1 MAVNYTSLLKLAKPV
16 NGSEDGT
23 WGTVVNNSLTDPVDV
38 AIGGSVTID
47 VTSANVTL
55 TNGDGSASNQA
66 RYAVLLVTGTP
77 GVSRNIVAPG
87 GSNGRTWYVVR
98 NGSDAAIVFKASA
111 TTGVTI
117 PAGTEA
123 IVYWNGSDYAP
134 VGVNGPSSATDNAV
148 ARFDGSTGKIIQNS
162 AVTIADTT
170 GDITGGKYNK
180 VTITS
185 PATGST
191 LTVADGKTLTASNT
205 VTLSGT
211 DGSTMAFG
219 AGGTV
224 AYTSDKLSAF
234 ASTTSAEL
242 RGVISDETGT
252 GSLVFATSPTLVTP
266 NLGTPSAATLTNA
279 TGLPLSTGVTGT
291 LPTANGGTG
300 LNTIGTALQVLR
312 VNSGGTALEYATA
325 GTGDVI
331 GPGSSTDN
339 QIVLFNGTTGASVK
353 AATTTGVLKATSGVI
368 SAAVSGTDYAPATSG
383 TSILKGNG
391 GGGFS
396 NAVAGTDYVPIT
408 GTGATGTWSISISG
422 AASSATTATTATNLA
437 SGSAYRIPYQTG
449 SSATSFISAPT
460 TTDTYLKW
468 DGSTFAWASV
478 TASTPASATFNNGGG
493 GDASGTTFN
502 GSTART
508 ISYNTIGAP
517 SVTGANASGTW
528 NISVTGSAASATN
541 VASGAANQLLYQSG
555 SSTTTF
561 VTAPTTASTY
571 LKWTGS
577 AFAWDQPTSGTTTN
591 AVTFNNGGV
600 GAASGTT
607 FDGSTARTIS
617 YNTIGAPSTTGANA
631 SGTWSISVSG
641 NAATASAI
649 SGGASNKL
657 LYQSGS
663 GVTNFVDAPASS
675 NTFLK
680 WTGTAFTWDT
690 PSSAGTVTSVAVSG
704 GSTGLTTSG
713 GPITSSGTITFAGTL
728 ITSNGGTGLSSYSA
742 GDMTY
747 YTSGT
752 ALTKLGIGA
761 TNAIMTSSGAAPQWT
776 AAASVSVGTSTNLA
790 GGAANRIAYQS
801 SAGNTTFIAA
811 PTSASTYLSWD
822 GTSFAWGSPSGAG
835 TVTSVGLSMP
845 TGFTVT
851 NSPVTGSGTLTVTT
865 TLNGILKGNGS
876 GFTTATASTDY
887 APATTGTS
895 SQLLGSNGSGGFSN
909 VTVGSGLSYS
919 AGTLSATGGGGT
931 TTNAATF
938 NNSGSG
944 AASGTTFDGSVA
956 RTISYNTIGAPSVSG
971 ANATGTWGISISGNA
986 ATATSATTASSATSA
1001 TTATNLAGGAA
1012 NRIAY
1017 QSGAG
1022 ATTFAT
1028 APTTSNTYLKWDGT
1042 AFTWDAPS
1050 GSGTVTSV
1058 AQTFTGGLI
1067 SVAGSPITSSGTLAL
1082 TVAGTSGGIPYFSS
1096 GTAWASSSVLA
1107 ASAIMVGGGAGAAP
1121 STVTT
1126 GTGVVTALGVNTGSA
1141 GAFVV
1146 NGGALGTPSS
1156 GTVTNLTGTA
1166 SINING
1172 TVGATTPTSGAFTTL
1187 SASST
1192 TTFSGLTASTALALD
1207 ASKNVVSVTNTG
1219 TGNNVLATSAA
1230 LTTPTITTAITL
1242 NGQAQLRFAD
1252 SDSSNYVG
1260 FQGPATV
1267 ASNLVWTLPS
1277 TDGSSGQVLSTNGT
1291 GTLSWATASGAPGGS
1306 NTQIQFNNSGSLG
1319 GSGNF
1324 TWDGTNV
1331 QIGATGALRFAD
1343 TDSSNYVAFKAPGTI
1358 SSNVT
1363 WTLPNTDGSS
1373 GQFLSTNG
1381 TGTLSWATGGGGGGA
1396 STILESKQTISSNYT
1411 ISSGYNG
1418 MSVAPVTVA
1427 TGVAVTVPGNA
1438 KWLIVNQSPPATVA
1452 ASGGIMAA
1460 MIWG

>member
-98 NGSDAAIVFKASA
+98 NGSDAEIVFKASA
-111 TTGVTI
+111 TTGVSI

-148 ARFDGSTGKIIQNS
+148 ARFDGTTGKIIQNS

-339 QIVLFNGTTGASVK
+339 QIVLFNGTTGASIK

-528 NISVTGSAASATN
+528 NISVTGSASSATN

-555 SSTTTF
+555 ASTTTF

-577 AFAWDQPTSGTTTN
+577 AFAWDQPTSGTTSN

-607 FDGSTARTIS
+607 FDGSVARTIS
-617 YNTIGAPSTTGANA
+617 YNTVGAPSTTGANA

-649 SGGASNKL
+649 SGGAANKI

-675 NTFLK
+675 NTYLK
-680 WTGTAFTWDT
+680 WTGTTFTWDT
-690 PSSAGTVTSVAVSG
+690 TTGTGTVTSVAVSG

-713 GPITSSGTITFAGTL
+713 GPITTSGTITIAGTL

-752 ALTKLGIGA
+752 AFTRLGIGA
-761 TNAIMTSSGAAPQWT
+761 SNSIMTSSGAAPQWT
-776 AAASVSVGTSTNLA
+776 SSSSVAVGTATNLA
-790 GGAANRIAYQS
+790 SGAANRIAYQS
-801 SAGNTTFIAA
+801 SAGNTSFISA
-811 PTSASTYLSWD
+811 PTTASTFLSWN
-822 GTSFAWGSPSGAG
+822 GSSFTWAAAAGAG
-835 TVTSVGLSMP
+835 TVTSVGLTMP
-845 TGFTVT
+845 SGFTVSS
-851 NSPVTGSGTLTVTT
+851 SPVTSSGTIAVST
-865 TLNGILKGNGS
+865 TLSGILKGTGS
-876 GFTTATASTDY
+876 GFTNAAASVDY
-887 APATTGTS
+887 ASPTS
-895 SQLLGSNGSGGFSN
+895 GMSTQLLANNGSGGFNN
-909 VTVGSGLSYS
+909 VTVGTGLSYS
-919 AGTLSATGGGGT
+919 SGTLSATGTAGT
-931 TTNAATF
+931 TNFPLTI

-956 RTISYNTIGAPSVSG
+956 RTISYNTVGAPSVSG
-971 ANATGTWGISISGNA
+971 TNATGTWGINISGNA
-986 ATATSATTASSATSA
+986 GSADTADTS
-1001 TTATNLAGGAA
+1001 TNITGGGS
-1012 NRIAY
+1012 NRIPY
-1017 QSGAG
+1017 QSSSGV
-1022 ATTFAT
+1022 TTFVT
-1028 APTTSNTYLKWDGT
+1028 APTTSNTYLKWDGS

-1050 GSGTVTSV
+1050 GSGSVTSV

-1067 SVAGSPITSSGTLAL
+1067 SVSGSPITSSGTLAL

-1096 GTAWASSSVLA
+1096 GTTWASSGAL
-1107 ASAIMVGGGAGAAP
+1107 SANAIVIGGGAGSAP
-1121 STVTT
+1121 STTT
-1126 GTGVVTALGVNTGSA
+1126 TAA
-1141 GAFVV
+1141 GI
-1146 NGGALGTPSS
+1146 LTWIGTPSS
-1156 GTVTNLTGTA
+1156 ANLAAAMTDETGSGSLVFGT
-1166 SINING
+1166 S
-1172 TVGATTPTSGAFTTL
+1172 PS
-1187 SASST
+1187 
-1192 TTFSGLTASTALALD
+1192 
-1207 ASKNVVSVTNTG
+1207 
-1219 TGNNVLATSAA
+1219 
-1230 LTTPTITTAITL
+1230 LTTPTVTTAITL

-1260 FQGPATV
+1260 FQSPATV

-1319 GSGNF
+1319 GSANF

-1331 QIGATGALRFAD
+1331 QLGATGALRFAD

-1358 SSNVT
+1358 TSNVT

>member
-66 RYAVLLVTGTP
+66 RYAVLLITGTP

-87 GSNGRTWYVVR
+87 GSNGRTWYVIR

-148 ARFDGSTGKIIQNS
+148 ARFDGTTGKIIQNS

-312 VNSGGTALEYATA
+312 VNSVGTALEYATA

-528 NISVTGSAASATN
+528 NISVTGSASSATN

-555 SSTTTF
+555 ASTTTF

-577 AFAWDQPTSGTTTN
+577 AFAWDQPTSGTTSN

-607 FDGSTARTIS
+607 FDGSVARTIS
-617 YNTIGAPSTTGANA
+617 YNTVGAPSTTGANA

-649 SGGASNKL
+649 SGGAANKI

-675 NTFLK
+675 NTYLK
-680 WTGTAFTWDT
+680 WTGTTFTWDT
-690 PSSAGTVTSVAVSG
+690 TTGTGTVTSVAVSG

-713 GPITSSGTITFAGTL
+713 GPITSSGTITIAGTL

-761 TNAIMTSSGAAPQWT
+761 ANAIMTSSGAAPQWT
-776 AAASVSVGTSTNLA
+776 SASSVSVGTSTNLA

-822 GTSFAWGSPSGAG
+822 GTSFTWGSPSGAG

-851 NSPVTGSGTLTVTT
+851 NSPVTGAGTLTVTT

-887 APATTGTS
+887 APATTGTNA
-895 SQLLGSNGSGGFSN
+895 QLLANNGSGGFSN

-919 AGTLSATGGGGT
+919 AGTLSATGGG
-931 TTNAATF
+931 
-938 NNSGSG
+938 
-944 AASGTTFDGSVA
+944 
-956 RTISYNTIGAPSVSG
+956 
-971 ANATGTWGISISGNA
+971 
-986 ATATSATTASSATSA
+986 
-1001 TTATNLAGGAA
+1001 
-1012 NRIAY
+1012 
-1017 QSGAG
+1017 
-1022 ATTFAT
+1022 
-1028 APTTSNTYLKWDGT
+1028 
-1042 AFTWDAPS
+1042 
-1050 GSGTVTSV
+1050 SGTVTSV
-1058 AQTFTGGLI
+1058 AQTFTGGI
-1067 SVAGSPITSSGTLAL
+1067 VSVAGSPITSSGTLAL

-1096 GTAWASSSVLA
+1096 GTTWASSAALA
-1107 ASAIMVGGGAGAAP
+1107 ANALMIGGGAGVAP
-1121 STVTT
+1121 STITT

-1141 GAFVV
+1141 GSFVV

-1156 GTVTNLTGTA
+1156 ATLTNATGLPLSTGVTGNLPVSNLNSGTG
-1166 SINING
+1166 
-1172 TVGATTPTSGAFTTL
+1172 
-1187 SASST
+1187 ASSSTFWRGDGTWATPAGGGGT
-1192 TTFSGLTASTALALD
+1192 TT
-1207 ASKNVVSVTNTG
+1207 N
-1219 TGNNVLATSAA
+1219 A
-1230 LTTPTITTAITL
+1230 LTL
-1242 NGQAQLRFAD
+1242 
-1252 SDSSNYVG
+1252 
-1260 FQGPATV
+1260 
-1267 ASNLVWTLPS
+1267 
-1277 TDGSSGQVLSTNGT
+1277 
-1291 GTLSWATASGAPGGS
+1291 
-1306 NTQIQFNNSGSLG
+1306 NNSGSGAASGTTFNGSTAVTLSYNTIG
-1319 GSGNF
+1319 AAPAPTGTSAELLANNGSGSF
-1324 TWDGTNV
+1324 TNV
-1331 QIGATGALRFAD
+1331 TVGSGLSYSAGTLSATGGGAGGPILE
-1343 TDSSNYVAFKAPGTI
+1343 SQILI

-1363 WTLPNTDGSS
+1363 LTSN
-1373 GQFLSTNG
+1373 TNG
-1381 TGTLSWATGGGGGGA
+1381 LSV
-1396 STILESKQTISSNYT
+1396 S
-1411 ISSGYNG
+1411 
-1418 MSVAPVTVA
+1418 PVTVA
-1427 TGVAVTVPGNA
+1427 AGYAVTVPDG
-1438 KWLIVNQSPPATVA
+1438 QSWMVL
-1452 ASGGIMAA
+1452 G
-1460 MIWG
+1460 

>member
-148 ARFDGSTGKIIQNS
+148 ARFDGTTGKIIQNS

-528 NISVTGSAASATN
+528 NISVTGSASSATN

-555 SSTTTF
+555 ASTTTF

-577 AFAWDQPTSGTTTN
+577 AFAWDQPTSGTTSN

-607 FDGSTARTIS
+607 FDGSVARTIS
-617 YNTIGAPSTTGANA
+617 YNTVGAPSTTGANA

-649 SGGASNKL
+649 SGGAANKI

-680 WTGTAFTWDT
+680 WTGTAFAWDT

-713 GPITSSGTITFAGTL
+713 GPITSSGTITIAGTL

-776 AAASVSVGTSTNLA
+776 SASSVSVGTSTNLA

-822 GTSFAWGSPSGAG
+822 GTSFTWGSPSGAG

-851 NSPVTGSGTLTVTT
+851 NSPVTGAGTLTVTT
-865 TLNGILKGNGS
+865 TLNGVLKGNGS
-876 GFTTATASTDY
+876 GFTTAVSGTDY
-887 APATTGTS
+887 APATSGTS
-895 SQLLGSNGSGGFSN
+895 ILKGNGSGGFSN
-909 VTVGSGLSYS
+909 ASSGTDYAPATSGASILKGNNLGGFQNAQANVDYQQVINVTGILKGSGSGLV
-919 AGTLSATGGGGT
+919 
-931 TTNAATF
+931 AA
-938 NNSGSG
+938 
-944 AASGTTFDGSVA
+944 AASGIDYAPATAGTSILKGNGSGGFTQATSGTDYVP
-956 RTISYNTIGAPSVSG
+956 PSG
-971 ANATGTWGISISGNA
+971 TGATGTWGISISGNA

-1050 GSGTVTSV
+1050 GSGSVTSV

-1067 SVAGSPITSSGTLAL
+1067 SVSGSPITSSGTLAL

-1096 GTAWASSSVLA
+1096 GTTWASSGAL
-1107 ASAIMVGGGAGAAP
+1107 SANAIVIGGGAGAAP
-1121 STVTT
+1121 STTT
-1126 GTGVVTALGVNTGSA
+1126 TAA
-1141 GAFVV
+1141 GI
-1146 NGGALGTPSS
+1146 LTWIGTPSS
-1156 GTVTNLTGTA
+1156 ANLAAAMTDETGSGSLVFGT
-1166 SINING
+1166 S
-1172 TVGATTPTSGAFTTL
+1172 PS
-1187 SASST
+1187 
-1192 TTFSGLTASTALALD
+1192 
-1207 ASKNVVSVTNTG
+1207 
-1219 TGNNVLATSAA
+1219 
-1230 LTTPTITTAITL
+1230 LTTPTVTTAITL

-1260 FQGPATV
+1260 FQSPATV

-1319 GSGNF
+1319 GSANF

-1331 QIGATGALRFAD
+1331 QLGATGALRFAD

>member
-16 NGSEDGT
+16 NGFEDGT

-66 RYAVLLVTGTP
+66 RYAVLLITGTP

-148 ARFDGSTGKIIQNS
+148 ARFDGTTGKIIQNS

-528 NISVTGSAASATN
+528 NISVTGSASSATN

-555 SSTTTF
+555 ASTTTF

-577 AFAWDQPTSGTTTN
+577 AFAWDQPTSGTTSN

-607 FDGSTARTIS
+607 FDGSVARTIS
-617 YNTIGAPSTTGANA
+617 YNTVGAPSTTGANA

-649 SGGASNKL
+649 SGGAANKI

-680 WTGTAFTWDT
+680 WTGTAFAWDT

-713 GPITSSGTITFAGTL
+713 GPITSSGTITIAGTL

-776 AAASVSVGTSTNLA
+776 SASSVSVGTSTNLA

-822 GTSFAWGSPSGAG
+822 GTSFTWGSPSGAG

-845 TGFTVT
+845 SGFTVT

-956 RTISYNTIGAPSVSG
+956 RTISYNTIGAPSTTG
-971 ANATGTWGISISGNA
+971 TNATGTWSIDITG
-986 ATATSATTASSATSA
+986 SAGS
-1001 TTATNLAGGAA
+1001 ATNLTGGGT
-1012 NRIAY
+1012 NRVVY
-1017 QSGAG
+1017 QSAAG
-1022 ATTFAT
+1022 TTSYVT
-1028 APTTSNTYLKWDGT
+1028 APTTASTFLSWTGT
-1042 AFTWDAPS
+1042 AFAWAAT
-1050 GSGTVTSV
+1050 GTVTSIT
-1058 AQTFTGGLI
+1058 AGTGLTGGT
-1067 SVAGSPITSSGTLAL
+1067 ITSSGTIALA
-1082 TVAGTSGGIPYFSS
+1082 TSGVTAASYTNASITVDTYGRITSASS
-1096 GTAWASSSVLA
+1096 GTAPVTSVTGTSPVVSS
-1107 ASAIMVGGGAGAAP
+1107 GGATPAISLASGYGDTQNPYASKTANFILAAP
-1121 STVTT
+1121 S
-1126 GTGVVTALGVNTGSA
+1126 GAAGVPTFRVL
-1141 GAFVV
+1141 
-1146 NGGALGTPSS
+1146 
-1156 GTVTNLTGTA
+1156 
-1166 SINING
+1166 
-1172 TVGATTPTSGAFTTL
+1172 VGADIPAINLATSGAGGVTGNLPVINLNSGT
-1187 SASST
+1187 SASSA
-1192 TTFSGLTASTALALD
+1192 TFWRGDGTWATPTAAATIPVSDEGTQITAAVSSFNFTGSGVTASAVGNA
-1207 ASKNVVSVTNTG
+1207 VTVNI
-1219 TGNNVLATSAA
+1219 
-1230 LTTPTITTAITL
+1230 P
-1242 NGQAQLRFAD
+1242 
-1252 SDSSNYVG
+1252 
-1260 FQGPATV
+1260 
-1267 ASNLVWTLPS
+1267 
-1277 TDGSSGQVLSTNGT
+1277 
-1291 GTLSWATASGAPGGS
+1291 
-1306 NTQIQFNNSGSLG
+1306 
-1319 GSGNF
+1319 
-1324 TWDGTNV
+1324 
-1331 QIGATGALRFAD
+1331 
-1343 TDSSNYVAFKAPGTI
+1343 
-1358 SSNVT
+1358 
-1363 WTLPNTDGSS
+1363 
-1373 GQFLSTNG
+1373 
-1381 TGTLSWATGGGGGGA
+1381 GGGGGGV
-1396 STILESKQTISSNYT
+1396 N
-1411 ISSGYNG
+1411 
-1418 MSVAPVTVA
+1418 SV
-1427 TGVAVTVPGNA
+1427 
-1438 KWLIVNQSPPATVA
+1438 
-1452 ASGGIMAA
+1452 MAA
-1460 MIWG
+1460 MIFG

>member
-134 VGVNGPSSATDNAV
+134 VGVNGPASATDNAV
-148 ARFDGSTGKIIQNS
+148 ARFDGTTGKIIQNS

-339 QIVLFNGTTGASVK
+339 QIVLFNGTTGASIK

-528 NISVTGSAASATN
+528 NISVTGSASSATN

-555 SSTTTF
+555 ASTTTF

-577 AFAWDQPTSGTTTN
+577 AFAWDQPTSGTTSN

-607 FDGSTARTIS
+607 FDGSVARTIS
-617 YNTIGAPSTTGANA
+617 YNTVGAPSTTGANA

-649 SGGASNKL
+649 SGGAANKI

-680 WTGTAFTWDT
+680 WTGTAFAWDT

-713 GPITSSGTITFAGTL
+713 GPITSSGTITIAGTL

-776 AAASVSVGTSTNLA
+776 SASSVSVGTSTNLA

-822 GTSFAWGSPSGAG
+822 GTSFTWGSPSGAG

-851 NSPVTGSGTLTVTT
+851 NSPVTGAGTLTVTT
-865 TLNGILKGNGS
+865 TLNGVLKGNGS
-876 GFTTATASTDY
+876 GFTTAVSGTDY
-887 APATTGTS
+887 APATSGTS
-895 SQLLGSNGSGGFSN
+895 ILKGNGSGGFSN
-909 VTVGSGLSYS
+909 ASSGTDYAPATSGASILKGNNLGGFQNAQANVDYQQVINVTGILKGSGSGLV
-919 AGTLSATGGGGT
+919 
-931 TTNAATF
+931 AA
-938 NNSGSG
+938 
-944 AASGTTFDGSVA
+944 AASGIDYAPATSGTSILKGNGSGGFTQATSGTDYVP
-956 RTISYNTIGAPSVSG
+956 PSG
-971 ANATGTWGISISGNA
+971 TGATGTWGISISGNA

-1050 GSGTVTSV
+1050 GSGSVTSV
-1058 AQTFTGGLI
+1058 AQTFTGGI
-1067 SVAGSPITSSGTLAL
+1067 VSVAGSPITSSGTLAL

-1096 GTAWASSSVLA
+1096 GTTWASSGAL
-1107 ASAIMVGGGAGAAP
+1107 SANAIVIGGGAGSAP
-1121 STVTT
+1121 STTT
-1126 GTGVVTALGVNTGSA
+1126 TAA
-1141 GAFVV
+1141 GI
-1146 NGGALGTPSS
+1146 LTWIGTPSS
-1156 GTVTNLTGTA
+1156 ANLAAAMTDETGSGSLVFGT
-1166 SINING
+1166 S
-1172 TVGATTPTSGAFTTL
+1172 PS
-1187 SASST
+1187 
-1192 TTFSGLTASTALALD
+1192 
-1207 ASKNVVSVTNTG
+1207 
-1219 TGNNVLATSAA
+1219 
-1230 LTTPTITTAITL
+1230 LTTPTVTTAITL
-1242 NGQAQLRFAD
+1242 NGQAQLRLAD
-1252 SDSSNYVG
+1252 LDSSNYVG
-1260 FQGPATV
+1260 FQSPATV

-1319 GSGNF
+1319 GSANF

-1331 QIGATGALRFAD
+1331 QLGATGALRFAD

-1358 SSNVT
+1358 ASNVT